1 VSKQRMRQPAPSA
14 TAIPTPP
21 SSSAASE
28 PATPQPPPVSLAATA
43 TRTARLTDQL
53 KELRLPTFREQF
65 QLLAEQATREG
76 LSYPQYLA
84 ELASRECQTRNH
96 SRVQRLLRHSRLLP
110 GKTWDQFTWSRVP
123 LSVAR
128 QLQNLRD
135 GTFLDRREN
144 LLVFGK
150 PGSGKTHLLTA
161 LGEQLVRQGR
171 SVLFTPCSLLV
182 QELLAAKRDLKLER
196 FIKRLAGFEALILDD
211 LGYVQQS
218 REEMEVL
225 FTLLAE
231 RYERGSVL
239 LTSNLPFSQWEQ
251 IFKDPMTTAAA
262 IDRLVHHSIII
273 ELNIPSYRLES
284 AKNTRKASAEAT
296 PPPSPP

>member
-1 VSKQRMRQPAPSA
+1 MSKNRVRKNLPSA
-14 TAIPTPP
+14 TAGPSPSPAIPN
-21 SSSAASE
+21 
-28 PATPQPPPVSLAATA
+28 PPPPPPIRMSDT
-43 TRTARLTDQL
+43 TERLNAQL

-65 QLLAEQATREG
+65 QPLADQAAREG

-84 ELASRECQTRNH
+84 ELTSRECQTRNH
-96 SRVQRLLRHSRLLP
+96 SRVQRLLRNSRLLQ
-110 GKTWDQFTWSRVP
+110 GKTWDQFQWSRVP
-123 LSVAR
+123 LQVAR
-128 QLQNLRD
+128 QLQSLRE
-135 GTFLDRREN
+135 GTFLARREN

-150 PGSGKTHLLTA
+150 PGSGKTHLLAA
-161 LGEQLVRQGR
+161 LGEQLVQQGH
-171 SVLFTPCSLLV
+171 SVLFATCSLLV

-196 FIKRLAGFEALILDD
+196 LIKRLASFEALIIDD

-239 LTSNLPFSQWEQ
+239 LSSNLAFSQWEQ

-262 IDRLVHHSIII
+262 IDRLVHHSVII

-284 AKNTRKASAEAT
+284 AKNTRKPSAEITPSQPAT
-296 PPPSPP
+296 GDH